1 MCFFFNNNNNYSLD
15 VFFYPLSPQDSSLDD
30 DDGYQVYT
38 LNLHYSN
45 KRTKFKVS
53 SFLQKETKQ
62 EIDST
67 HQMVLEDRKMFIQ
80 VSI

>member
-1 MCFFFNNNNNYSLD
+1 MDNVFLKNNYYSLD
-15 VFFYPLSPQDSSLDD
+15 VFFTLSPQDSSLDD

-45 KRTKFKVS
+45 KQTKFKVS
-53 SFLQKETKQ
+53 SFLQKETQQ

-80 VSI
+80 VSV